1 MEVFRAMPRRAN
13 PDPACS
19 VVGYRIRQLRQT
31 RGLLLEQL
39 ALAAQTS
46 KGHLSSIEHGLVKA
60 RGVTI
65 DRIARALEVVPAVL
79 FVPRKKKIPPTE
91 RLELRQWLRRAQ
103 DPVETRTAR
112 RSRWRRERSERDQL
126 EQRSLRA

>member
-1 MEVFRAMPRRAN
+1 MPRRII

-19 VVGYRIRQLRQT
+19 VVGYRIRQLRQA
-31 RGLLLEQL
+31 RGMLLEEL
-39 ALAAQTS
+39 AVAAQTS

-60 RGVTI
+60 RGITI
-65 DRIARALEVVPAVL
+65 DRIARALDVVPAVL
-79 FVPRKKKIPPTE
+79 FVPRKKKVTPTE

-103 DPVETRTAR
+103 APIETRTDR

-126 EQRSLRA
+126 ELRSLRA